1 MRHILGL
8 EVPNILPD
16 ALGLSAAGRLIWT
29 SLLFIVML
37 APIIAMSRRPKPKL
51 PTTWA
56 QAMAGSVYVFA
67 LMILAY
73 GSIPHEWLTYANGYH
88 KWDES
93 HFLVRSGQEIVF
105 GLRWLNFDV
114 NKRVLADTVA
124 TLIYIVLLSLNVAL
138 FAKWQKRPAYQD
150 PATIADAGN
159 SGAGKVVGTSAF
171 GRPVTAKA

>member
-16 ALGLSAAGRLIWT
+16 TLGLSAAGRLIWT
-29 SLLFIVML
+29 SLLFLVML
-37 APIIAMSRRPKPKL
+37 APVIAMSRRPKPKL

-56 QAMAGSVYVFA
+56 QAMAGSIYVFA

-93 HFLVRSGQEIVF
+93 HFLVRSGQEVVF

-114 NKRVLADTVA
+114 NKRAISDTVA

-138 FAKWQKRPAYQD
+138 FAKWQKRPVAKETPTD
-150 PATIADAGN
+150 GDAGETD
-159 SGAGKVVGTSAF
+159 AGKVVGTSAF